1 MTGSKMFS
9 TGAHEC
15 EFSFLL
21 ARTNTEAPKHRGL
34 TMFLVPLQ
42 QAAVTIQPIQTVGN
56 ERTNLVFYDGAVVDD
71 RYRLG
76 PVDDGW
82 RVLSAPLDDEH
93 GIGPADPDRLD
104 EISGQGA
111 WHNRSLQRVFAAA
124 LRWAWMTRPGDGT
137 RPIDDPAVA
146 ARLAEVATDIEVV
159 RNTPGAMG
167 RVVAAELLIRDS
179 AVLLDLMAPEGLL
192 LHGQDGAVQ
201 DGAPEW
207 AHRFA
212 QGSAIYGGTVEI
224 QRNIIA
230 SRVLGLP
237 RPLT

>member
-1 MTGSKMFS
+1 
-9 TGAHEC
+9 
-15 EFSFLL
+15 
-21 ARTNTEAPKHRGL
+21 
-34 TMFLVPLQ
+34 MFLVPLRQ
-42 QAAVTIQPIQTVGN
+42 PAVTIQPIQTIGN
-56 ERTNLVFYDGAVVDD
+56 ERTNLVFYDGAVVGD
-71 RYRLG
+71 RFRLG

-93 GIGPADPDRLD
+93 GISRADPDRLD

-124 LRWAWMTRPGDGT
+124 LDWARAPRPGDAA
-137 RPIDDPAVA
+137 RPIDDPAIA
-146 ARLAEVATDIEVV
+146 ARLAEVAMDIEVV

-167 RVVAAELLIRDS
+167 RVVAADLFIRDS
-179 AVLLDLMAPEGLL
+179 AALLELMGPEGLL
-192 LHGQDGAVQ
+192 RYGADGAIQDGT
-201 DGAPEW
+201 PEW
-207 AHRFA
+207 GHRFA

-230 SRVLGLP
+230 TRVLGLP